1 MTSNL
6 NLFEHLSLK
15 EEGIVRTSSGA
26 EELKI
31 KGNGTIKLNND
42 SGKIVL
48 HNVLYVPDL
57 AVNLLSVR
65 SIIIDGYS
73 VKFEMNH
80 FSITNTS
87 GLIMS
92 GKYVNNLP
100 TLMFANVEHSSNLS
114 SSEALH
120 KSLGHQNGLAERFN
134 RTLLESMRATLQDT
148 GLNKRLWNEIIKTSA
163 LVLNQIPSHKSK
175 SSPYKLFKG
184 RSLPLSF
191 FKPIGMKLTYYILPE
206 RSKSKTLTKG
216 EMGSL
221 IGFNDEL
228 RSYKVYGENGRIID
242 TKHVQF
248 LDFPDWKHITTNDDE
263 DLIIG
268 EDDDG
273 ERSAEGALEDENN
286 QEVESLNQ
294 EESSDDGDEE
304 VELNLAP
311 PHSRTLRERG
321 PKIKPVKYSYLAGDP
336 TSFKMAMKCKQQKEW
351 INAADEEL
359 NNIEGHDVWEDII
372 NFKQSTADPCL
383 YIHQERHSYIF
394 FHVDDLVVIGNV
406 NKFEALFLKQFPNS
420 SAHEPDTLL
429 GMDLTYDE
437 KSVSLSQKKL
447 IKKGLEMAG
456 MLECRPVKTPL
467 AVGIR
472 LKDATEQEKDEFNKL
487 KINYCSHTG
496 ILNYLACRTRPDLA
510 AAVSILSS
518 FNNAPG
524 INHWRQIVH
533 CWKYLAGTIDLK
545 LVLRP
550 DQHDNSNEIKH
561 YTDATWADNLET
573 QISRSGSICFWKAC
587 PISWN
592 SKKQHNITLSL
603 TEADMNSLADGVQE
617 NQWIKYVIEEL
628 YNKSLKPTQFLIDNK
643 GLLDKINKFGSNSK
657 TKHLDIKA
665 K

>member
-57 AVNLLSVR
+57 AVNLISVR
-65 SIIIDGYS
+65 SPVINGYS

-87 GLIMS
+87 GLTMS

-120 KSLGHQNGLAERFN
+120 KSLGHVSYHRLRRRLGVAVNNCKPCKACALTKITKASFHSRHSRASKSFEEIHLDLVGPISPSSREGHKYFLTIVDSFSRFCSAIPVRNKGEVTEVIAQAVGLEAKRIGYYPTVIHSDRGTEFINKNLMDFCNKNLISARQSDAYTPQQNGLAERFN

-248 LDFPDWKHITTNDDE
+248 LLW
-263 DLIIG
+263 
-268 EDDDG
+268 
-273 ERSAEGALEDENN
+273 
-286 QEVESLNQ
+286 
-294 EESSDDGDEE
+294 
-304 VELNLAP
+304 
-311 PHSRTLRERG
+311 SRLR
-321 PKIKPVKYSYLAGDP
+321 V
-336 TSFKMAMKCKQQKEW
+336 
-351 INAADEEL
+351 
-359 NNIEGHDVWEDII
+359 
-372 NFKQSTADPCL
+372 
-383 YIHQERHSYIF
+383 
-394 FHVDDLVVIGNV
+394 
-406 NKFEALFLKQFPNS
+406 
-420 SAHEPDTLL
+420 
-429 GMDLTYDE
+429 
-437 KSVSLSQKKL
+437 
-447 IKKGLEMAG
+447 
-456 MLECRPVKTPL
+456 
-467 AVGIR
+467 
-472 LKDATEQEKDEFNKL
+472 
-487 KINYCSHTG
+487 
-496 ILNYLACRTRPDLA
+496 
-510 AAVSILSS
+510 
-518 FNNAPG
+518 
-524 INHWRQIVH
+524 
-533 CWKYLAGTIDLK
+533 
-545 LVLRP
+545 
-550 DQHDNSNEIKH
+550 
-561 YTDATWADNLET
+561 
-573 QISRSGSICFWKAC
+573 
-587 PISWN
+587 
-592 SKKQHNITLSL
+592 
-603 TEADMNSLADGVQE
+603 
-617 NQWIKYVIEEL
+617 
-628 YNKSLKPTQFLIDNK
+628 
-643 GLLDKINKFGSNSK
+643 
-657 TKHLDIKA
+657 
-665 K
+665 